1 MPPGIVG
8 AQRSYPITVDAAD
21 VRHLLTMDQLD
32 LQWLLVA
39 ILYVNLKLLIYFFS
53 NFVFLY
59 LF

>member
-8 AQRSYPITVDAAD
+8 AQRSYPIAVDVAD